1 MKAAIGILKHH
12 EDTLKAMEVTEIIR
26 FLKRPPTGSTCPDTL
41 LQYIRAISISKD
53 AYEAIMLRNQR
64 HQASCTDRILNQHQ
78 HHISHH
84 QPNGKDNREEQDEEV
99 DSNSFVHML
108 CPPLGVD

>member
-1 MKAAIGILKHH
+1 
-12 EDTLKAMEVTEIIR
+12 
-26 FLKRPPTGSTCPDTL
+26 
-41 LQYIRAISISKD
+41 
-53 AYEAIMLRNQR
+53 MLRNQR

-108 CPPLGVD
+108 CPPFGVD